1 MSDRPTAREL
11 MLEGTAVDAAFDRGL
26 EEAVRAHR
34 RSGEPLIVW
43 ADDEMR
49 EVSPFDITL
58 PGEELPPAPPRRRA
72 AG

>member
-1 MSDRPTAREL
+1 MSEKPTAREL
-11 MLEGTAVDAAFDRGL
+11 MLEGPEVDSAFDRGL
-26 EEAVRAHR
+26 EAAVRAHR

-43 ADDEMR
+43 EDDEVR